1 MRYFLLTLVVSYA
14 AAAPQT
20 GPCPE
25 LTPPECNEGEQ
36 AIIDQK
42 SFFFFCL
49 CLFYQEN
56 SNLIKDEIYAEQKLL
71 ADLWLGQWES
81 YLF

>member
-14 AAAPQT
+14 AAAPQA
-20 GPCPE
+20 GQCPE
-25 LTPPECNEGEQ
+25 LTPPECNEGETEQ

-42 SFFFFCL
+42 SSFFFCL

-71 ADLWLGQWES
+71 TDLWLGQ
-81 YLF
+81 